1 MIRII
6 AYVSL
11 ILGMVLSIA
20 NLTMSHSL
28 AGDGQYLSALT
39 AKREHVRQTIAGL
52 QDDVAFTQS
61 LSTIRERARE
71 LGLTSPVTQRA
82 FPASDLASHP

>member
-1 MIRII
+1 MIRVI

-11 ILGMVLSIA
+11 ILGMVLTIA

-39 AKREHVRQTIAGL
+39 AKRERVRQEIASL
-52 QDDVAFTQS
+52 TQDIAAAQS
-61 LSTIRERARE
+61 LSTVSEKARA
-71 LGLTSPVTQRA
+71 LGLSSPVIQRVLSPSILA
-82 FPASDLASHP
+82 FHP